1 MIRSSIIDKDSAMK
15 RFLIV
20 TLLTFATA
28 SAYAAEVG
36 ISIAVGEPGFYGQID
51 IGDYPPPRLIYAEPV
66 IVQPVIVEQV
76 VVVAQPVY
84 LRVQPEHVQH
94 WDQYCGQYGACGQRV
109 YFVQDSWYDEVYVP
123 AYQERHGNSGNKG
136 NKGKNSKNKGK
147 NHRK

>member
-15 RFLIV
+15 RFLII

-28 SAYAAEVG
+28 SASAADVG
-36 ISIAVGEPGFYGQID
+36 ISISVGQPGFYGQID
-51 IGDYPPPRLIYAEPV
+51 IGNYPPPRLIYAEPV
-66 IVQPVIVEQV
+66 IVEQV
-76 VVVAQPVY
+76 VVVTQPIY
-84 LRVQPEHVQH
+84 LRVQPDHVQH
-94 WDQYCGQYGACGQRV
+94 WDRYCGQYGACGQRV

-123 AYQERHGNSGNKG
+123 AYQERQGNSGNKG